1 MPPYIVKASEI
12 KLTVIDCKNG
22 MECAENH
29 NITIGTFKI
38 RRFFYE
44 KKNYINGNVSGG
56 RNICASATQQLFR
69 WHRRNKYQSGAGKKF
84 RVRSKRHFNTC
95 KTF

>member
-29 NITIGTFKI
+29 NKTIGTFKI
-38 RRFFYE
+38 RRFFNE
-44 KKNYINGNVSGG
+44 KKNYIVGFGNINV
-56 RNICASATQQLFR
+56 NIDNISLCRLF
-69 WHRRNKYQSGAGKKF
+69 
-84 RVRSKRHFNTC
+84 
-95 KTF
+95 

>member
-1 MPPYIVKASEI
+1 MPPYISKASEI
-12 KLTVIDCKNG
+12 KLTVISCKNG

-44 KKNYINGNVSGG
+44 KKNYIVGFGNINV
-56 RNICASATQQLFR
+56 NIDNISLCRLF
-69 WHRRNKYQSGAGKKF
+69 
-84 RVRSKRHFNTC
+84 
-95 KTF
+95 